1 MGLFKFDIL
10 GCMKIIKKTLENGVR
25 IICAPMPGNPT
36 ATYMV
41 MVRSGAF
48 NETKET
54 SGISHFLEHMSF
66 KGTSKRPRQKD
77 MALFLDSIGA
87 SYNAWTGK
95 EQTAYFAKADVR
107 HFDAI
112 ADVISD
118 IYLDSLLPEAEI
130 EKERGVIIGEIDM
143 YEDEPQEKV
152 WDALINLMYGDG
164 QPAGWETL
172 GPKENVRRFSRK
184 DFIEYRTSHYKA
196 ENTVVVITGGMDVDR
211 AIATAERSFSTVPSG
226 TIPERLPVVE
236 EGAGGR
242 VAIVSRDT
250 DQAHIAVGFRAI
262 NKFSEDR
269 YTLSVIRNILSGGMS
284 SRLWQSL
291 REERGSGYY
300 LGANTVLH
308 DTHGRFHLYTGTE
321 SSRVPEI
328 VSVLLDEARKLTYE
342 RVNEDE
348 LKKVKDFIVGK
359 YTMSLETSD
368 DVAEFIGNQEVEYGS
383 IRLPEDILSRV
394 MNVTPDDIMRVAKA
408 VFTPGGAYVAIVG
421 KDIDEH
427 KVRVTLGVE

>member
-1 MGLFKFDIL
+1 MH
-10 GCMKIIKKTLENGVR
+10 IIKKVLPNGVR

-48 NETKET
+48 NEVAET

-66 KGTSKRPRQKD
+66 KGTTKRPSQKD

-95 EQTAYFAKADVR
+95 EQTAYFAKADTR

-118 IYLDSLLPEAEI
+118 IYLEPLLPEAEI
-130 EKERGVIIGEIDM
+130 EKERGVITGEIDM

-152 WDALINLMYGDG
+152 WDALIRLMYGDK

-172 GPKENVRRFSRK
+172 GPKENVKRFTRD
-184 DFIEYRTSHYKA
+184 DFLMHRALHCKA
-196 ENTVVVITGGMDVDR
+196 ENTIVVIAGGMDVDR
-211 AIATAERSFSTVPSG
+211 AFSIAEASFSKLPSG
-226 TIPERLPVVE
+226 AIPERLSVIE
-236 EGAGGR
+236 EGIGGH
-242 VAIVSRDT
+242 VSFVERDI

-262 NKFSEDR
+262 HKFNEDR
-269 YTLSVIRNILSGGMS
+269 YTVSIIRNILSGGMS

-308 DTHGRFHLYTGTE
+308 DTHGRFHLFTGTE
-321 SSRVPEI
+321 SARVPEI
-328 VSVLLDEARKLTYE
+328 VGVLLNETKKLACE
-342 RVNEDE
+342 RVSDAE
-348 LKKVKDFIVGK
+348 LKKVKDFITGRRA
-359 YTMSLETSD
+359 MSLETSD
-368 DVAEFIGNQEVEYGS
+368 DVADFIGGQEIEYGV
-383 IRLPEDILSRV
+383 IHTPEEVMERIIAVTPEDILRV
-394 MNVTPDDIMRVAKA
+394 SQYIFA
-408 VFTPGGAYVAIVG
+408 PGRAYVAIVG
-421 KDIDEH
+421 KNINEDA
-427 KVRVTLGVE
+427 VRVTLAA